1 MISLHVKKMKGGDIL
16 AELSQELNVCR
27 AYYLKLEAW
36 VMYLLFRNNSIVVR
50 KWPLAILVQ
59 VVFLRRDYIRRFCC
73 SCQRT
78 LGFATSSRTGDSGD
92 MCMACL
98 IKEHPELYFSMKE
111 AGQLTEEQI
120 KEVEE
125 PLIIA
130 P

>member
-1 MISLHVKKMKGGDIL
+1 MKGGDFL
-16 AELSQELNVCR
+16 AELSREANVFLVC
-27 AYYLKLEAW
+27 YLKLESW

-73 SCQRT
+73 SCKKT
-78 LGFATSSRTGDSGD
+78 LGFDTSTRTGDSGD

-111 AGQLTEEQI
+111 AGQFTEEQI
-120 KEVEE
+120 KEAEE